1 MKPTIL
7 PPKCFDI
14 LEASVMTYGLGAGRN
29 YRFNWE
35 TEQAL
40 PCCFVGHWEH
50 CFGDGASGSRMFGIT
65 TQIADKAV
73 YAINKAKH
81 VMPGSRVT
89 WIEFCGQVPIF
100 RGAERSCDLPTHD
113 SSLKYAIGRI
123 PKTADTPAVAGQP
136 LS

>member
-1 MKPTIL
+1 MKSTIL
-7 PPKCFDI
+7 PPVCFDL
-14 LEASVMTYGLGAGRN
+14 LEQSVNTYGLGAGRN
-29 YRFNWE
+29 YRFDWM

-65 TQIADKAV
+65 TKIADKAV

-81 VMPGSRVT
+81 VMPGARVT
-89 WIEFCGQVPIF
+89 WIEFCAQTGILRGQQ
-100 RGAERSCDLPTHD
+100 RSCDLKAHD
-113 SSLKYAIGRI
+113 SSRDYGRLETTDL
-123 PKTADTPAVAGQP
+123 PRVEGQP